1 MIDIIKKDLLNGFK
15 TFKIWA
21 QTLSDRI
28 KIEINILKLLS
39 EINKLNDKKNKL
51 LIDLGTEIYKSG
63 KTNFNLSEEEK
74 FLSIL
79 RKLKEVETEIESKK
93 KKISELGAVD

>member
-1 MIDIIKKDLLNGFK
+1 MIDIIKKDLINGFK
-15 TFKIWA
+15 TFKLWA

-39 EINKLNDKKNKL
+39 EINKLTDEKNKL
-51 LIDLGTEIYKSG
+51 LIDLGMELYKSG
-63 KTNFNLSEEEK
+63 KTTINLSEEEK

-79 RKLKEVETEIESKK
+79 RKLKEIETEIESKK
-93 KKISELGAVD
+93 KKINELGAVD

>member
-1 MIDIIKKDLLNGFK
+1 MIDIIKKDLINGFK
-15 TFKIWA
+15 TFKFWA

-39 EINKLNDKKNKL
+39 EINKLTDEKNKL
-51 LIDLGTEIYKSG
+51 LIDLGMELYKSG
-63 KTNFNLSEEEK
+63 KTTINLSEEEK

-79 RKLKEVETEIESKK
+79 RKLKEIETEIESKK
-93 KKISELGAVD
+93 KKINELGAVD